1 MRRAAYRSLSRAAKQ
16 LAFPH
21 RFSDHPPPMSA
32 RRAQARP
39 RRYAVIMAGGT
50 GTRFWPQS
58 RRRRPKQ
65 FLSIAGSHTLLQA
78 TAARL
83 RGLVPLARIA
93 VVAPAEH
100 AALVRRQLPA
110 LPREN
115 LFIEPAA
122 RGTAACL
129 ALAAARIARRDPD
142 AVMAVFPADHSITAV
157 ARFRRCVQRAFEAAE
172 TEDCLVTFGIPPG
185 GPETGY
191 GYIEI
196 GAPLRSGSPRVTWA
210 VRFVEK
216 PDRRTAQRFV
226 ASGRHLWNSG
236 MFFWRV
242 SVLRA
247 ALQRHA
253 PQVARVMTAFETP
266 RGSAATAQRLYRQL
280 PPDSIDVAVM
290 ERAERVAVVAATFDW
305 SDVGSWDAMAA
316 LWGTDGAGNASRGD
330 TVLVECRD
338 TIAYSTTRLVAVVGA
353 QDLIVVE
360 SPDAIL
366 VCPRSRAQDVR
377 RVVETIGR
385 GRHRRVL

>member
-1 MRRAAYRSLSRAAKQ
+1 
-16 LAFPH
+16 
-21 RFSDHPPPMSA
+21 MSA

-39 RRYAVIMAGGT
+39 RRYAVIMAGGS

-65 FLSIAGSHTLLQA
+65 FLSIDQRRTLLQA
-78 TAARL
+78 TAHRL
-83 RGLVPLARIA
+83 RGLVPASRIA

-100 AALVRRQLPA
+100 VGLIRRQLPT
-110 LPREN
+110 LRRDN
-115 LFIEPAA
+115 VFIEPAA

-129 ALAAARIARRDPD
+129 ALAAARIAQRDPG
-142 AVMAVFPADHSITAV
+142 AVMAVFSADHSIDDV
-157 ARFRRCVQRAFEAAE
+157 AQFHRCVRRAFETAE
-172 TEDCLVTFGIPPG
+172 TQDCLVTFGIPPTS
-185 GPETGY
+185 PETGY

-196 GAPLRSGSPRVTWA
+196 GAPLRAGAPRVNWA

-216 PDRRTAQRFV
+216 PDRRAAGRFV
-226 ASGRHLWNSG
+226 DGGRHLWNSG

-242 SVLRA
+242 STFRA

-253 PQVARVMTAFETP
+253 PQVARVMAALEEA
-266 RGSAATAQRLYRQL
+266 RHSGATARRLYQRL
-280 PPDSIDVAVM
+280 PADSIDVAVM

-316 LWGTDGAGNASRGD
+316 LWGTDGAGNARRGD
-330 TVLVECRD
+330 ALLVDCRN
-338 TIAYSTTRLVAVVGA
+338 TIAYGTSRVVAVLGA
-353 QDLIVVE
+353 EDLVVVE
-360 SPDAIL
+360 SPDAVL

-377 RVVETIGR
+377 RVVDALRR